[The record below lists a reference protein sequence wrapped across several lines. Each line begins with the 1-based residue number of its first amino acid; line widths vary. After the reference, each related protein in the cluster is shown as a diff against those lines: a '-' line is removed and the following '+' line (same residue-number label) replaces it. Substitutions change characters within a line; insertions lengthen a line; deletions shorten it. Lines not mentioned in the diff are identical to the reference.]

1 MAVELILDA
10 GHGGF
15 DNGASYQGAKEKDQ
29 ALQLTKDVGQ
39 KLTQAGYDVAYI
51 RTEDVYESPY
61 QKAEKANEL
70 GGDVFIS
77 FHRNYAVEDNL
88 YHGVQALVYDLDENS
103 EAIALGRA
111 LTESLEQVGF
121 ANLGLEAVPDL
132 IVLRETQMPAVLLE
146 VGFINSDED
155 TKLWE
160 GAYEQIVDRI
170 VAAIQQSF
178 PQAVGQQQSFPQ
190 AIEQQQR
197 APQSEQQFFVQTGL
211 FRYDINA
218 AYQLERLQMQG
229 YEGQIHYEAPFYGVW
244 AGGVNSVDEA
254 VQLQEQLRKDG
265 YRTLIVSV

>member
-1 MAVELILDA
+1 MAVEIILDA

-15 DNGASYQGAKEKDQ
+15 DNGASYHDTKEKDQ

-39 KLTQAGYDVAYI
+39 KLTQAGYDVVYI

-70 GGDVFIS
+70 GGDFFIS

-88 YHGVQALVYDLDENS
+88 YHGVQALVYNLDESN

-111 LTESLEQVGF
+111 LAESLEQVGF

-146 VGFINSDED
+146 VGFVNSDVD
-155 TKLWE
+155 ANLWE
-160 GAYEQIVDRI
+160 NSYEQIVDGI
-170 VAAIQQSF
+170 VAAIQQTL
-178 PQAVGQQQSFPQ
+178 PQ

-197 APQSEQQFFVQTGL
+197 APQSGQQFFVQTGF

-244 AGGVNSVDEA
+244 AGGVDSVDEA
-254 VQLQEQLRKDG
+254 VRLQEQLRKDG
-265 YRTLIVSV
+265 YRTMIVSL

>member
-70 GGDVFIS
+70 GGDFFIS

-160 GAYEQIVDRI
+160 DAYEQIVEGI
-170 VAAIQQSF
+170 VAAIQQT
-178 PQAVGQQQSFPQ
+178 FPQ

-197 APQSEQQFFVQTGL
+197 ASQNGQQFFVQTGL